1 MANLKASKKGLRQAQ
16 KRESAN
22 RIIRR
27 KLHDL
32 VKKTKEIISKGDHV
46 LAQDYFRKTTKALD
60 KAAKKNIIHKN
71 KASRQK
77 SKLALSIN
85 GINPKDKK
93 KK

>member
-1 MANLKASKKGLRQAQ
+1 MANLKASKKALRQAE
-16 KRESAN
+16 KRTEAN
-22 RIIRR
+22 RVLKR

-71 KASRQK
+71 KAGNQK
-77 SKLALSIN
+77 SKLALSLNNIS
-85 GINPKDKK
+85 KDKK
-93 KK
+93 